1 VGNDN
6 GRMSGGEEGYCES
19 VQRYE
24 FEVGGDVEDESTRN
38 NPFPDDDLDLANWFT
53 GMNRG

>member
-1 VGNDN
+1 MVLV
-6 GRMSGGEEGYCES
+6 RWAWCGYCES